1 MSQGFG
7 PLFDRA
13 QQRYDNAHD
22 DPSYQDLVAELAQ
35 ECTCSPKSDRPCAGL
50 LAGGLCDDL
59 HTGHE
64 LDDQDEQETELRH
77 AAYEYTKHQNSTHTN
92 AVGNLK

>member
-13 QQRYDNAHD
+13 QRRYDNAHD
-22 DPSYQDLVAELAQ
+22 DPSYQELVAELAQ

-50 LAGGLCDDL
+50 LAGGLCDDV

-64 LDDQDEQETELRH
+64 LDDQDEQETEPQDL
-77 AAYEYTKHQNSTHTN
+77 
-92 AVGNLK
+92 